1 MYINIVSIFNR
12 FPIHCG
18 LWFMVFNVAVS
29 FIGGGSLSSQRIPPV
44 CRKSLTNLSHNIIP
58 LAFLPVFIAVV
69 VAFIIYLLNTLYFY
83 YEIHL
88 KYCQDMDAYG

>member
-1 MYINIVSIFNR
+1 
-12 FPIHCG
+12 
-18 LWFMVFNVAVS
+18 VAVS
-29 FIGGGSLSSQRIPPV
+29 FIGGGSLSSQRKPTV
-44 CRKSLTNLSHNIIP
+44 CRKSLTNLSHNIIH